1 MEDYSKLVQ
10 EIREN
15 TRGSMALDLSK
26 QAADAIENLTYIHQ
40 MDLSEIVRLR
50 REIEKLAE

>member
-15 TRGSMALDLSK
+15 TRGSMALELSR
-26 QAADAIENLTYIHQ
+26 QAADAIEDLTRTHQ

-50 REIEKLAE
+50 REIEKLTE